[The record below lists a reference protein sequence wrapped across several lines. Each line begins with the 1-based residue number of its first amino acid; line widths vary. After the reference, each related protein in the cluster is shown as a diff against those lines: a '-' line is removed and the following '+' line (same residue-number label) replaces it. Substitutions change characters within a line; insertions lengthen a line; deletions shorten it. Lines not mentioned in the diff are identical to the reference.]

1 MSFKWAMSIVYP
13 SGDCKHAELQEDKR
27 SASRGQR
34 YKDTLKVTLC
44 NHKRSHR
51 GSQGMAKADSERCCR
66 ELKSYSR
73 RRTQTQTE
81 EICPSHKHVA
91 VALSS
96 HKISHGGSVD
106 LNPTTWQPWRRGHHP
121 MDGRAACI
129 SESALYCG
137 LIHFTAAKLWYSLL

>member
-1 MSFKWAMSIVYP
+1 MSIVYP

-51 GSQGMAKADSERCCR
+51 GSQRMAKADSERCCR

-73 RRTQTQTE
+73 RRTRRTLRISVPHANTSQLLYPATRFHMVEASTLIPQLDNYSVVVIIPWMDE
-81 EICPSHKHVA
+81 QHVFQSHRYTV
-91 VALSS
+91 V
-96 HKISHGGSVD
+96 
-106 LNPTTWQPWRRGHHP
+106 
-121 MDGRAACI
+121 
-129 SESALYCG
+129 
-137 LIHFTAAKLWYSLL
+137 